1 VARFVGLEDS
11 VVAHFSTAQPGQ
23 VEQAATSRLS
33 NGRWAKGTSGN
44 PSGHAASLVEP
55 CKRRQATLF
64 AAIVDD
70 FGGELSPLHQE
81 YARLAS
87 RQLARAARTKDDAV
101 AVRLTNGAAKLL
113 DLIRQGRE
121 RKATAKPV
129 NAFDEYLHQR
139 NGNGVK
145 P

>member
-1 VARFVGLEDS
+1 MARLVGLEDF
-11 VVAHFSTAQPGQ
+11 VVAPSFSTEQKRQDA
-23 VEQAATSRLS
+23 QAAPLRKA
-33 NGRWAKGTSGN
+33 NGQWAKGASGN
-44 PSGHAASLVEP
+44 PSGHVASLVEP
-55 CKRRQATLF
+55 SRRKQATLF

-70 FGGELSPLHQE
+70 FGGELSPLHLQ

-113 DLIRQGRE
+113 NLIRQGRE

-129 NAFDEYLHQR
+129 NAFDAYVQQR
-139 NGNGVK
+139 NGAAS
-145 P
+145 